1 MKVYFLLALCVIFP
15 VFAQM
20 LMKKGMNQVGE
31 FTSSNIFNLKFF
43 VEAFSNPYVIM
54 GEIFYVV
61 TALFWL
67 IVISKL
73 QVSKAY
79 PAVSLSYVIVILAG
93 YFFLGEPLTMKK
105 LLGGLII
112 LIGVYVIFSK

>member
-1 MKVYFLLALCVIFP
+1 MKVYFLLALCVTFP

-31 FTSSNIFNLKFF
+31 FTSSNIFDISFF
-43 VEAFSNPYVIM
+43 IKAFTNPYVVA
-54 GEIFYVV
+54 GEIFYVA

-73 QVSKAY
+73 PVSKAY
-79 PAVSLSYVIVILAG
+79 PAVSISYVVVIFAA
-93 YFFLGEPLTMKK
+93 YFFLGEPLTAKK
-105 LLGGLII
+105 MLGGLII
-112 LIGVYVIFSK
+112 IAGVCTIFSK